1 MFQKILYM
9 YMLLPFVLLLL
20 SPLFISDIISK
31 PILVSESTVSVISDI
46 TMQSANV
53 TSVPICTSV
62 CRNQCRAFFY
72 QPSTLLHNG
81 VNICK
86 LRVHCHDVCNIAP
99 STCMPA
105 NFVKIK
111 SNAIRSN
118 VHKTVVS
125 YQKVQSFCSDVV
137 AQNVNVISSPACKV
151 VYFKKYHYVLPIK
164 SFLLETYP
172 FTVALSARLLSSS
185 SLSPSSLLS
194 PLLLSSISTSPS
206 SSPLSSSLTFSIN
219 SPSSSSS
226 SP

>member
-9 YMLLPFVLLLL
+9 YMLLPFVLLVL
-20 SPLFISDIISK
+20 SPLFISDNISK
-31 PILVSESTVSVISDI
+31 TILVSESTVSVISDI
-46 TMQSANV
+46 TMQSVNV

-125 YQKVQSFCSDVV
+125 YQKVQSFCSNVV

-172 FTVALSARLLSSS
+172 FTVTPSARLLSSS
-185 SLSPSSLLS
+185 SLSPSS
-194 PLLLSSISTSPS
+194 LLLSSISTSPS

-226 SP
+226 SSSP

>member
-9 YMLLPFVLLLL
+9 YMLLPFVLLVL

-46 TMQSANV
+46 TMQSVNV

-125 YQKVQSFCSDVV
+125 YQKVQSFCSNVV

-172 FTVALSARLLSSS
+172 FTVTPSARLLSSS
-185 SLSPSSLLS
+185 SLSPSS
-194 PLLLSSISTSPS
+194 LLLSSISTSPS

-226 SP
+226 SSSP

>member
-9 YMLLPFVLLLL
+9 YMLLPFVLLVL
-20 SPLFISDIISK
+20 SPLFISDNISK

-46 TMQSANV
+46 TMQSVNV

-125 YQKVQSFCSDVV
+125 YQKVQSFCSNVV

-172 FTVALSARLLSSS
+172 FTVTPSARLLSSS
-185 SLSPSSLLS
+185 SLSPSS
-194 PLLLSSISTSPS
+194 LLLSSISTSPS

-226 SP
+226 SSSP

>member
-9 YMLLPFVLLLL
+9 YMLLPFVLLVL
-20 SPLFISDIISK
+20 SPLFISDNISK

-46 TMQSANV
+46 TMQSVNV

-125 YQKVQSFCSDVV
+125 YQKVQSFCSNVV

-172 FTVALSARLLSSS
+172 FTVAPSARLLSSS
-185 SLSPSSLLS
+185 SLSPSS
-194 PLLLSSISTSPS
+194 LLLSSISTSPS